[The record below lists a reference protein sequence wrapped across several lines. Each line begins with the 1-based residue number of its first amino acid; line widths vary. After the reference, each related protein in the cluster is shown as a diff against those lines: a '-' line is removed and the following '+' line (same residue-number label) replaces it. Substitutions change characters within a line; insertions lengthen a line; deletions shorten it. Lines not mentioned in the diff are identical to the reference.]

1 MQAGT
6 SNGRTQVVSRES
18 VGFLLFFL
26 RSVLTR
32 PRSDLPSIVHKQE
45 QTLFNDLR
53 QGPCKGKKDLC
64 IKEGVP
70 LHFKIIVRKER
81 VDQRYFIPA
90 TFFRTINLE

>member
-1 MQAGT
+1 MWGVDFFQDLYDFHMGPI
-6 SNGRTQVVSRES
+6 RE
-18 VGFLLFFL
+18 
-26 RSVLTR
+26 
-32 PRSDLPSIVHKQE
+32 QE